1 VIPITTLAGK
11 KVAVFGL
18 GASGLASASALLA
31 GGADV
36 IAFDDDAV
44 SVAKASAGGIPT
56 SDLRNTD
63 WTKLA
68 ALVLAPGVPLTHPSP
83 HWVVQ
88 LARKAAVEVIG
99 DIELFCRE
107 RRHHAPQA
115 PFVGVTGTNG
125 KSTTT
130 ALIAHLAA
138 SAGMDAQLGGNIG
151 TAILSLKPPQPGRV
165 HVIECSSYQID
176 LAPSLDPSVGILIN
190 LTEDHLD
197 RHGTMANYAAVKERL
212 VAGVPHEGAAVI
224 GVDDDWCRQIAKR
237 LEQAGEKVKQISV
250 RRKLNN
256 GFYLDASRIVRAN
269 GAEASPIAELGGI
282 GALRGLHNA
291 QNAACATAAALA
303 LGLDAPAIQAGLR
316 SFPGLP
322 HRMEE
327 VGRRRAVLF
336 VNDSKA
342 TNADSAAQALAC
354 FGDIFWIAG
363 GRPKTGGIESLRSFF
378 PRIRKAYLI
387 GEAADQFAAT
397 LADTVPHEITGTLDK
412 ALAAAARDAAASS
425 AAEPVVLLSPAC
437 ASFDQYRNF
446 EVRGDAFRALVEGLP
461 GLEKKN

>member
-36 IAFDDDAV
+36 IAFDDDAA

-56 SDLRNTD
+56 SDLRNAD
-63 WTKLA
+63 WSKLA

-88 LARKAAVEVIG
+88 LAGKAAVEVIG

-115 PFVGVTGTNG
+115 PFVAVTGTNG

-138 SAGMDAQLGGNIG
+138 SAAMDAQLGGNIG
-151 TAILSLKPPQPGRV
+151 TAILSLEPPRPSRV

-197 RHGTMANYAAVKERL
+197 RHGTMPNYAAVKERL
-212 VAGVPHEGAAVI
+212 VAGVPHEGSAVI
-224 GVDDDWCRQIAKR
+224 GVDDDWCRQIAGR
-237 LEQAGEKVKQISV
+237 LEQAGKQVKRISV
-250 RRKLNN
+250 RCKLSD
-256 GFYLDASRIVRAN
+256 GLYLDNSRIMRAN

-282 GALRGLHNA
+282 GSLRGLHNA

-303 LGLDAPAIQAGLR
+303 LGIDAPAIQAGLR

-327 VGRRRAVLF
+327 VGRRRAVHF

-354 FGDIFWIAG
+354 FADIFWIAG

-425 AAEPVVLLSPAC
+425 VAEPVVLLAPAC

-446 EVRGDAFRALVEGLP
+446 EIRGDAFRALVQALP
-461 GLEKKN
+461 GLQKNN